1 MPSLKPCITAL
12 VLAAGNGSRF
22 GGNKLRHEIK
32 YTNEHGH
39 ITSKAMGLISALN
52 VQPYVDEV
60 LSVVRP
66 DDHLLKSLFNSH
78 DIKTIDNPD
87 YQAGLSASIKIGVK
101 AAKPD
106 NAIMVCLA
114 DMPFIQPQSYRT
126 VTRLFL
132 SHSNSITRLIYQKD
146 KQKQAGH
153 PVIFPASQKH
163 ALLQLKGDNG
173 AQALLTTLPIISAPS
188 DDNGIIFDVDTQQD
202 LITLRQ

>member
-1 MPSLKPCITAL
+1 MQSLKPSITAL

-32 YTNEHGH
+32 YTNEYGH
-39 ITSKAMGLISALN
+39 ITSKAMGLMSALN

-78 DIKTIDNPD
+78 NIKTIDNPD

-101 AAKPD
+101 AAKSD

-114 DMPFIQPQSYRT
+114 DMPFIQAQSYQMLSK
-126 VTRLFL
+126 LFL
-132 SHSNSITRLIYQKD
+132 SQPDNITRLIYQKD
-146 KQKQAGH
+146 NQKQAGH

-163 ALLQLKGDNG
+163 ALLQLQGDKG
-173 AQALLTTLPIISAPS
+173 AQFLLTTLQITSAPS
-188 DDNGIIFDVDTQQD
+188 DDKGIIFDIDTQQD
-202 LITLRQ
+202 LITHKQ